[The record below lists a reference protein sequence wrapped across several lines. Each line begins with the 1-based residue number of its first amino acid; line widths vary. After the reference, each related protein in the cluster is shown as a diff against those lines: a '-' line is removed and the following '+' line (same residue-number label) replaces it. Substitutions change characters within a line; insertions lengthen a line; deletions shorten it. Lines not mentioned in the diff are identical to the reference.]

1 MLKSIGTLTVM
12 CGICLGAAQAASAN
26 DRGYDRYESP
36 RHHYVTIHRDWYM
49 PARLR
54 HDRGFRFWYHRT
66 SLRHNHHLAWWQLF
80 EIYRLERRY
89 DHRRHHVV
97 HYGSRHHD
105 YDWYRR
111 YWHKHDRHHQDRRG
125 HSKRKRHH
133 EPKYQARQ
141 DSRRGYRDHD

>member
-1 MLKSIGTLTVM
+1 MFKSIGTLTVI
-12 CGICLGAAQAASAN
+12 CGLCLGASQAALAH
-26 DRGYDRYESP
+26 DRGHDRYESP
-36 RHHYVTIHRDWYM
+36 RHHHVTTYRDWYM
-49 PARLR
+49 PAWLR

-111 YWHKHDRHHQDRRG
+111 YWHKHDRHHHDRRG

-133 EPKYQARQ
+133 ESRHHARR
-141 DSRRGYRDHD
+141 DSRRGYRDDD